1 MKKFIASIPI
11 PILSIFGI
19 ITLPLFACYLALCV
33 CGAAISVI
41 LEEEELLWHPTNS
54 LNS

>member
-11 PILSIFGI
+11 PILGIFGI
-19 ITLPLFACYLALCV
+19 VILPLFACYLALCV

-41 LEEEELLWHPTNS
+41 LEKEELL
-54 LNS
+54 